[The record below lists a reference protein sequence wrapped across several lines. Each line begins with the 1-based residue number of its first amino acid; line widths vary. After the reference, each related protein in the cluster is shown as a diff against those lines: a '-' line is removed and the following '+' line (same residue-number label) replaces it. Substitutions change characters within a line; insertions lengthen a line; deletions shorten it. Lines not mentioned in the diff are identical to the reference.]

1 MRRYFRVTLAAALCT
16 VVAVVAV
23 GVGVSCGSVEPAPF
37 VASEEIRGELEQNST
52 LEVRYIANEGVLLTS
67 RDKRVLIDGLH
78 RKYNDAYAYLPD
90 TEREKIE
97 SAKEPF
103 DKIDLLL
110 VSHRHGDHF
119 HPESIGNYLKSSPK
133 TVFASSH
140 QVVEEVA
147 AKFADYA
154 AIKNRVTPITF
165 SLKTRQAMKL
175 AGIDVDFL
183 SVGHGSGRHAVIQNL
198 GHVITIGGK
207 KILHV
212 GDAEITPE
220 IFDAFD
226 LETKSIDIAILPYW
240 FLTSKTGSV
249 LVEQHIKPKHLIA
262 VHVGPAEGE
271 QVTRDVK
278 KNFPN
283 ADVFT
288 TMLEKRK
295 F

>member
-1 MRRYFRVTLAAALCT
+1 MLITA
-16 VVAVVAV
+16 
-23 GVGVSCGSVEPAPF
+23 GG
-37 VASEEIRGELEQNST
+37 
-52 LEVRYIANEGVLLTS
+52 
-67 RDKRVLIDGLH
+67 KRVLIDGLH
-78 RKYNDAYAYLPD
+78 RRYEPEYAYLPD
-90 TEREKIE
+90 VEREKIE
-97 SAKEPF
+97 SAKPPF
-103 DKIDLLL
+103 DAIDLVL

-133 TVFASSH
+133 TVFASSQ
-140 QVVEEVA
+140 QVVDETA
-147 AKFADYA
+147 AKFVDYA
-154 AIKNRVTPITF
+154 AIKSRVTPITY
-165 SLKTRQAMKL
+165 SLKARQSMKL

-207 KILHV
+207 KVLHV

-226 LETKSIDIAILPYW
+226 LETKGIEIAILPYW
-240 FLTSKTGSV
+240 FLTSKTGPP
-249 LVEQHIKPKHLIA
+249 LIEQHIRPKHLIA